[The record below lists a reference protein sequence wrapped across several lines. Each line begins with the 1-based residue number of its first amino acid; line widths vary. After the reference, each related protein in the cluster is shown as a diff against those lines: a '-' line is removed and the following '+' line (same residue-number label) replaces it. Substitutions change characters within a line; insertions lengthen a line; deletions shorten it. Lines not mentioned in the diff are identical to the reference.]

1 METSVSAQSPQIEVK
16 LVFSGKTKRVTVPT
30 NISSSSLHTVAREA
44 FPDELADDARTKI
57 KLILKGKVLGNGYEA
72 SAVFP
77 PDIKPKPVPK
87 IVIMASLVEDVS
99 DLNARRSD
107 PLLRGFD
114 NEKKIGVEAR
124 NLYWGPKTAQHRH
137 YKFVRIEQCSWQ
149 SFGHRPN
156 SKTPHDF
163 EARRLLEKLSA
174 DPGIVAIMVEREL
187 VVNTLG
193 EMDPVDDRLMQK
205 KQQEGACLLGYNT
218 NQGLRIDVKLRP
230 DDLNGFIPYEKV
242 VETLIH
248 ELSHNWVAEHDA
260 LFWANYGQMRVE
272 YLHRHASLA
281 ASGYYVNGRTT
292 ASLAGVANL
301 CTGGLK
307 VICDSVLKEVAREMA
322 QHGIPL
328 GAVVPA
334 ILKRCEEFEAEG
346 KTVDAAGQRLG
357 GAGGSSMDF
366 NGGARAGGQ
375 GGHNTPRE
383 LALAAAERRRARAT
397 TGATKDRSTS
407 EDPEKEGEEEG
418 TG

>member
-1 METSVSAQSPQIEVK
+1 MDTLSAQSPQIEVK
-16 LVFSGKTKRVTVPT
+16 LVFSGKTKRINIPT
-30 NISSSSLHTVAREA
+30 NISSSSLHDVAREA
-44 FPDELADDARTKI
+44 FTDELADDARTKI
-57 KLILKGKVLGNGYEA
+57 KLILKGKVLGNGDEA
-72 SAVFP
+72 CAVFP
-77 PDIKPKPVPK
+77 SDIKPKPVPK

-99 DLNARRSD
+99 ELNTRRSD
-107 PLLRGFD
+107 PLMRGFD
-114 NEKKIGVEAR
+114 NEKQIGVEAK
-124 NLYWGPKTAQHRH
+124 NLYWGPETAQDRH

-156 SKTPHDF
+156 SNTPHDF
-163 EARRLLEKLSA
+163 EARRTLEKLST

-281 ASGYYVNGRTT
+281 ASGYYVNGKTT
-292 ASLAGVANL
+292 ASLAGVAEL
-301 CTGGLK
+301 CSGGLK

-328 GAVVPA
+328 GAVAPA
-334 ILKRCEEFEAEG
+334 IIKRCEEFEAEG
-346 KTVDAAGQRLG
+346 RTVDAAGQRLG
-357 GAGGSSMDF
+357 GGNSSTNMNGGNQAGGR
-366 NGGARAGGQ
+366 GEP
-375 GGHNTPRE
+375 NTSQRE
-383 LALAAAERRRARAT
+383 LALGAAERRQASAGAR
-397 TGATKDRSTS
+397 GARDKSDDKSKD
-407 EDPEKEGEEEG
+407 EEQD
-418 TG
+418 